1 MTDTILKRITRKI
14 MSEYDLK
21 QDPLSLN
28 RLRKIAKG
36 IIDNGRADR
45 DLAMETYTYFKE
57 KVDIGDDNEQGTC
70 KKCMIDCLKLM
81 QSSKTQAT
89 KLVSDLLKREIVPR
103 AKKGEI
109 PEGDL
114 TFYDLLKQ
122 LEEKEEDE

>member
-1 MTDTILKRITRKI
+1 

-36 IIDNGRADR
+36 IIDIGKVDR
-45 DLAMETYTYFKE
+45 DLAQDTYVYFKDM
-57 KVDIGDDNEQGTC
+57 VDSGGDNEQGTC

-89 KLVSDLLKREIVPR
+89 KLVVDLIKREIAPKS
-103 AKKGEI
+103 KKGEAQ
-109 PEGDL
+109 EGDL
-114 TFYDLLKQ
+114 SFDDLLKQ
-122 LEEKEEDE
+122 LEEENDG

>member
-1 MTDTILKRITRKI
+1 

-36 IIDNGRADR
+36 IIDIGKGDR
-45 DLAMETYTYFKE
+45 DLAQDTYIYFKDM
-57 KVDIGDDNEQGTC
+57 VDSGGDNEQGTC

-89 KLVSDLLKREIVPR
+89 KLVVDLIKREVVPKS
-103 AKKGEI
+103 KKGEAQ
-109 PEGDL
+109 EGDL
-114 TFYDLLKQ
+114 SFDDLLKQ
-122 LEEKEEDE
+122 LEEENDG

>member
-1 MTDTILKRITRKI
+1 MILKRIIRKI

-36 IIDNGRADR
+36 IIDNGRVDR
-45 DLAMETYTYFKE
+45 DLAMETYTYFKDR
-57 KVDIGDDNEQGTC
+57 VDLGDDNDQGTC

-81 QSSKTQAT
+81 QSSKTQST
-89 KLVSDLLKREIVPR
+89 KLVADLLKREILPR
-103 AKKGEI
+103 TKKGEI

-114 TFYDLLKQ
+114 TFDDLLKQ
-122 LEEKEEDE
+122 LEEKDDD

>member
-1 MTDTILKRITRKI
+1 

-103 AKKGEI
+103 TKKGEI

-114 TFYDLLKQ
+114 TFDDLLKQ

>member
-1 MTDTILKRITRKI
+1 

-36 IIDNGRADR
+36 IIDNGKTDR
-45 DLAMETYTYFKE
+45 DLAMETYAYFKE
-57 KVDIGDDNEQGTC
+57 KVDIGDDNDQGTC

-89 KLVSDLLKREIVPR
+89 KLVIDLIKREVTPKS
-103 AKKGEI
+103 KKGEV

-114 TFYDLLKQ
+114 NFDDLLKQ
-122 LEEKEEDE
+122 LEEDQDDG

>member
-45 DLAMETYTYFKE
+45 DLAMETYIYFKD
-57 KVDIGDDNEQGTC
+57 KVDVGEDNDQGTC

-81 QSSKTQAT
+81 QSSKTQST
-89 KLVSDLLKREIVPR
+89 KLVADLLKREILPR
-103 AKKGEI
+103 TKKGEM

-114 TFYDLLKQ
+114 TFDDLLKQ
-122 LEEKEEDE
+122 LEEKDDD

>member
-1 MTDTILKRITRKI
+1 

-36 IIDNGRADR
+36 IIDIGKVDR
-45 DLAMETYTYFKE
+45 DLAQDTYVYFKDM
-57 KVDIGDDNEQGTC
+57 VDSGDDNEQGTC

-89 KLVSDLLKREIVPR
+89 KLVVDLIKREVAPKS
-103 AKKGEI
+103 KKGEAQ
-109 PEGDL
+109 EGDL
-114 TFYDLLKQ
+114 SFDDLLKQ
-122 LEEKEEDE
+122 LEEENDG

>member
-1 MTDTILKRITRKI
+1 

-36 IIDNGRADR
+36 IIDNGKADR
-45 DLAMETYTYFKE
+45 DLAQDTYIYFKDM
-57 KVDIGDDNEQGTC
+57 VDSGDDNDQGTC

-89 KLVSDLLKREIVPR
+89 KLVIDLIKREVVPR
-103 AKKGEI
+103 SKKGESV
-109 PEGDL
+109 EGDL
-114 TFYDLLKQ
+114 SFDDLLKQ
-122 LEEKEEDE
+122 LEEDDDG

>member
-1 MTDTILKRITRKI
+1 

-45 DLAMETYTYFKE
+45 DLAMETYIYFKD
-57 KVDIGDDNEQGTC
+57 KVDVGEDNDQGTC

-81 QSSKTQAT
+81 QSSKTQST
-89 KLVSDLLKREIVPR
+89 KLVADLLKREILPR
-103 AKKGEI
+103 TKKGEI

-114 TFYDLLKQ
+114 TFDDLLRQ
-122 LEEKEEDE
+122 LEEKDDD

>member
-1 MTDTILKRITRKI
+1 

-45 DLAMETYTYFKE
+45 GLAMETYIYFKD
-57 KVDIGDDNEQGTC
+57 KVDVGEDNDQGTC

-81 QSSKTQAT
+81 QSSKTQST
-89 KLVSDLLKREIVPR
+89 KLVADLLKREILPR
-103 AKKGEI
+103 TKKGEI

-114 TFYDLLKQ
+114 TFDDLLRQ
-122 LEEKEEDE
+122 LEEKDDD